1 MVIAIKEVCWSSH
14 VEFNKPKTNEPLIDI
29 DLGWQ
34 NLAFGVV
41 E

>member
-1 MVIAIKEVCWSSH
+1 MVIPTKEVCWSSN
-14 VEFNKPKTNEPLIDI
+14 VEFNKPKTSEPLIDI

-34 NLAFGVV
+34 NLAFKVV